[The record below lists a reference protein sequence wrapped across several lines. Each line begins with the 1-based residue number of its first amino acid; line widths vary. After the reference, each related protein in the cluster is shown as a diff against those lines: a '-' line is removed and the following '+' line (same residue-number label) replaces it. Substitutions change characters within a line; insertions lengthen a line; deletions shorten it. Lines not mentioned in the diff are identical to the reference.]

1 MRTKQRK
8 EAVQVFELDQ
18 EEAKECFVNYLKTK
32 GAVIPEGLQ
41 FMFQVKIGAVNR
53 QIESIKITT
62 KLVEEGEGLPG
73 SVDESSKTGKAAP
86 RMVTLV
92 KS

>member
-1 MRTKQRK
+1 MRAKQRK

-18 EEAKECFVNYLKTK
+18 EEARECFVNYLKAK

-53 QIESIKITT
+53 QIESVKITT
-62 KLVEEGEGLPG
+62 KLVEEGDGLPG
-73 SVDESSKTGKAAP
+73 SVDESAKTGKTVQ
-86 RMVTLV
+86 RMVSLV
-92 KS
+92 RS